1 MAGVVSRSREPA
13 RPLPHGSGRAGSR
26 DMAGGIARN
35 LMSIAVGGGFVLLG
49 WGLMKATVPSKET
62 MLKVGTS
69 QIA

>member
-1 MAGVVSRSREPA
+1 MNRSREPA
-13 RPLPHGSGRAGSR
+13 HFRAVRKYKWAGSR
-26 DMAGGIARN
+26 DMAGVARK